1 MSAFLPP
8 QDEEETTTSTRL
20 DVINDHTDDD
30 VDDDDDDD
38 EIEEENDDEDDLFD
52 INDVSVPRLSSST
65 MPIIVE
71 VSNSNKVS
79 RFYSNPDD
87 PLFHGVCLYSTS
99 SSNTNQKSHNHN
111 TNNGTNDHLT
121 KATGVNIDDTEKL
134 QKAATS
140 SWDATSWF
148 LPSIFGRL
156 WLHPQER
163 RR

>member
-1 MSAFLPP
+1 MSTFLPP
-8 QDEEETTTSTRL
+8 QDEEETITSIRL
-20 DVINDHTDDD
+20 DVINDHTDVD
-30 VDDDDDDD
+30 VDVDDD
-38 EIEEENDDEDDLFD
+38 EIEEESDDEDDSFD

-99 SSNTNQKSHNHN
+99 SSKTNQKSHDHN

-121 KATGVNIDDTEKL
+121 KATGVNTDNKEKL
-134 QKAATS
+134 QKAAAS

-148 LPSIFGRL
+148 LPSVFGRL